1 MPGTRISGFGAVA
14 IAKGVELLD
23 IAQGQLGLF
32 GHPGPQA
39 HLEGAMLRLQGT

>member
-1 MPGTRISGFGAVA
+1 VPSSRISGFGAVA

-23 IAQGQLGLF
+23 VAQGQLGLL

-39 HLEGAMLRLQGT
+39 YLEGAMLRLQGT